1 MIHSDA
7 QSCSG
12 EAGDHVAQSEVDEVN
27 TALYDAVLQNKR
39 GISSLNSVTSALS
52 MVPGTGQFIQEARD
66 LQAASDAQAEYN
78 DRVESSAA
86 AISST
91 TVTPEGGPAPGIPGL
106 KLDPK
111 EAMKKIYP
119 ILVFQYA
126 FPLF

>member
-1 MIHSDA
+1 
-7 QSCSG
+7 
-12 EAGDHVAQSEVDEVN
+12 VN

-39 GISSLNSVTSALS
+39 GVTSLNSVTSALS

-86 AISST
+86 AFSGPSGSA
-91 TVTPEGGPAPGIPGL
+91 EGGPTAGIPGL

-126 FPLF
+126 FLLFQLTSDILQ